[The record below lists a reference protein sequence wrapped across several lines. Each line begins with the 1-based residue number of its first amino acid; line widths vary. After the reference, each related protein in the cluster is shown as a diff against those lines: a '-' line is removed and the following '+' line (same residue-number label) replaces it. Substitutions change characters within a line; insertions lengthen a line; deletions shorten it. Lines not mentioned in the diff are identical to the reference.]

1 MPGGVS
7 SPVRSFASVGGE
19 PFFVVVRAG
28 ARVRDADGRSYI
40 DYVMSYGPHLFGHGP
55 AFVRRALDRAARRGT
70 SFGAPT
76 ELEVRLAERVTKL
89 VPSIEMVRFV
99 SSGTEATM
107 SAVRLARGATGR
119 KRILKIDGGYHGH
132 ADGFLVAAGSGVATL
147 GIAGSPGVPD
157 EIAAL
162 TTVVPYN
169 DAGALEAALRAV
181 SAARSRPSSS
191 SRSRPTWASFL
202 PRPGYLEAVARAH
215 AAPRGA
221 PDLRRGDLGI
231 PRRGRG
237 RAGAL
242 RRRAGPDDARQDPR
256 RRAAGRSVR
265 RPRGT

>member
-1 MPGGVS
+1 M
-7 SPVRSFASVGGE
+7 ASG
-19 PFFVVVRAG
+19 RG

-55 AFVRRALDRAARRGT
+55 PFLRRALDRACRRGT

-76 ELEVRLAERVTKL
+76 ELEVRLAERVVKL

-119 KRILKIDGGYHGH
+119 KRILKTDGGYHGH

-147 GIAGSPGVPD
+147 GIAGSPGVPE

-169 DAGALEAALRAV
+169 DAAALEAALEGLSRRRGGIHRRARRGEHGPG
-181 SAARSRPSSS
+181 SAATR
-191 SRSRPTWASFL
+191 L
-202 PRPGYLEAVARAH
+202 PRGRARAD
-215 AAPRGA
+215 ATSRGA
-221 PDLRRGDLGI
+221 PDLRRGHLGI
-231 PRRGRG
+231 PARGR
-237 RAGAL
+237 
-242 RRRAGPDDARQDPR
+242 
-256 RRAAGRSVR
+256 R
-265 RPRGT
+265 RPGDLSA